1 MYIYLYGIK
10 DNIID
15 FIFLNESETK
25 PKTIHCENSQ
35 CSEEI
40 NCIVYINN
48 RSTVSKHMFLN
59 YFCR

>member
-48 RSTVSKHMFLN
+48 RFKTHVS
-59 YFCR
+59 